1 MKNNIILIGFMG
13 CGKTSTGIRLSYA
26 LRRTLIDT
34 DKWIEK
40 KQKMSISELFAS
52 KGEACFR
59 KMETDC
65 IRELIRT
72 EDNRIIATGG
82 GLPLRKE
89 NARLLAEL
97 GSIYYLRITPEIV
110 YERLKYDTTRPLLQG
125 EDPKGKIRALL
136 EQRAPLY
143 EACADHVIDVGEKNF
158 GEIIDEI
165 CRLQGEERWN
175 GKDREEK

>member
-1 MKNNIILIGFMG
+1 M
-13 CGKTSTGIRLSYA
+13 
-26 LRRTLIDT
+26 
-34 DKWIEK
+34 
-40 KQKMSISELFAS
+40 
-52 KGEACFR
+52 
-59 KMETDC
+59 
-65 IRELIRT
+65 
-72 EDNRIIATGG
+72 
-82 GLPLRKE
+82 
-89 NARLLAEL
+89 
-97 GSIYYLRITPEIV
+97 

-165 CRLQGEERWN
+165 CMLQGEERWN

>member
-82 GLPLRKE
+82 GTAAPGRE
-89 NARLLAEL
+89 CQTACRTWEYLL
-97 GSIYYLRITPEIV
+97 S
-110 YERLKYDTTRPLLQG
+110 Q
-125 EDPKGKIRALL
+125 
-136 EQRAPLY
+136 
-143 EACADHVIDVGEKNF
+143 DHTGNCV
-158 GEIIDEI
+158 
-165 CRLQGEERWN
+165 
-175 GKDREEK
+175 

>member
-82 GLPLRKE
+82 GLPPDCLQNLGVFIISGSHRKLCM
-89 NARLLAEL
+89 R
-97 GSIYYLRITPEIV
+97 
-110 YERLKYDTTRPLLQG
+110 D
-125 EDPKGKIRALL
+125 
-136 EQRAPLY
+136 
-143 EACADHVIDVGEKNF
+143 
-158 GEIIDEI
+158 
-165 CRLQGEERWN
+165 
-175 GKDREEK
+175 

>member
-59 KMETDC
+59 EMETDC

-72 EDNRIIATGG
+72 EDNRRRSTPRAESSTRTSASGRECQTACRTWQYLLFQDHTG
-82 GLPLRKE
+82 
-89 NARLLAEL
+89 
-97 GSIYYLRITPEIV
+97 
-110 YERLKYDTTRPLLQG
+110 
-125 EDPKGKIRALL
+125 
-136 EQRAPLY
+136 
-143 EACADHVIDVGEKNF
+143 
-158 GEIIDEI
+158 
-165 CRLQGEERWN
+165 
-175 GKDREEK
+175 DRV